1 MNIYEAIK
9 NFNQQFDYEPKI
21 ENEDKLK
28 SKFSKFVIGGMGGS
42 NLASDLLKIRDPY
55 LDILIH
61 RNYGLPKIS
70 ENDLRERLLIANS
83 YSGNTEET
91 IDFLLQAISKNL
103 NLAVVSTDGKSIELA
118 KEYNLP
124 YIQMPDIGLQPR
136 SALGFNLKAI
146 VKLIGRSD
154 LLKELD
160 ELKDLLKPEEFEEKG
175 KELAEK
181 IKGYIPII
189 YSSAENICLAYNWKI
204 KFNETSKIPAFYN
217 VFPELNHNEM
227 AGFSIQHSS
236 ADFKELI
243 EKFYFIILKDKNDH
257 PRIQKRMEVFEKLFT
272 ERGFQIEIIN
282 LEGVSVFH
290 KIFNSLILADWTS
303 YYLALYCSQDPE
315 KVPLIEE
322 FKNLI
327 K

>member
-1 MNIYEAIK
+1 MNFYEVIK
-9 NFNQQFDYEPKI
+9 NFNQQFYYEPKI
-21 ENEDKLK
+21 ENEDKIRT
-28 SKFSKFVIGGMGGS
+28 KFSKFVIAGMGGS
-42 NLASDLLKIRDPY
+42 NLAADLLKIRDPY

-61 RNYGLPKIS
+61 RDYGLPKIN
-70 ENDLRERLLIANS
+70 EEDLKERLLIANS

-91 IDFLLQAISKNL
+91 IDFLLEAIAKKL
-103 NLAVVSTDGKSIELA
+103 TVAVVSTNGKLIELA

-146 VKLIGRSD
+146 VKLIGRDD
-154 LLKELD
+154 LSKELD
-160 ELKDLLKPEEFEEKG
+160 ELKDLLKPEEYKEKG

-189 YSSAENICLAYNWKI
+189 YSSTENICLAYNWKI
-204 KFNETSKIPAFYN
+204 KFNETSKIPSFYN

-227 AGFSIQHSS
+227 AGFEI
-236 ADFKELI
+236 KELI
-243 EKFYFIILKDKNDH
+243 EKFYFIILKDKDDQ
-257 PRIQKRMEVFEKLFT
+257 PKIQKRMEVFEKIFT
-272 ERGFQIEIIN
+272 EHGFKIEIIN

-303 YYLALYCSQDPE
+303 YYLALYYSQDPE
-315 KVPLIEE
+315 RVILIEE

-327 K
+327 KEDHL